1 MQLDAVI
8 FGGGAAGLWL
18 LDELTRRGFDVLL
31 IEATALGHGQTVA
44 SQGIIHGGLKYTLA
58 GLLTPAA
65 KQIREMPNVWRS
77 CLAGEATPDLS
88 RTHVRSHFCHLWR
101 TDSISS
107 RLGMIGAS
115 LGLSVAPRSIDETEC
130 PQILA
135 GCPGTVSRL
144 DEQVISP
151 ASFVADLAAQHY
163 ERIVRLDIARDVEF
177 EVPTAGQ
184 VHRLRIQNPRTGESL
199 TLSPRHVIL
208 TAGSGNAE
216 LRARVG
222 LTTPVMQRRPLH
234 MVMLRGDLPQFH
246 GHCVDGAKTRVTIT
260 SDTDAAGRTVWQVGG
275 QIAESGVAW
284 DRSRL
289 IAQAQSELLTVLPA
303 LDLRHVEWGTY
314 RVDRAEGRTASGTR
328 PDSIQILRDGNT
340 ITAWPTKL
348 ALAPMLAREI
358 VETLDVREAQGVG
371 SRFSRRQQSLLDESS
386 TSAAAKNDSRPRR
399 VPDLLAW
406 HNWPRP
412 AIAMPPWEVAINWC
426 SQTETDAAPA
436 RAA

>member
-18 LDELTRRGFDVLL
+18 LDEFTRRGSAVLL
-31 IEATALGHGQTVA
+31 IEANALGHGQTVA
-44 SQGIIHGGLKYTLA
+44 SQGIIHGGLKYTLT

-77 CLAGEATPDLS
+77 CLAGETAPDLS
-88 RTHVRSHFCHLWR
+88 RTRVRSQFCHLWR

-115 LGLSVAPRSIDETEC
+115 IGLRVAPRPLDETDR

-151 ASFVADLAAQHY
+151 TSFVTDLATQHRQ
-163 ERIVRLDIARDVEF
+163 RIVRLDVARDVEF
-177 EVPTAGQ
+177 EVPAAGQ
-184 VHRLRIQNPRTGESL
+184 VHRLRIRNPLTAESR
-199 TLSPRHVIL
+199 TLSPRYVIF

-216 LRARVG
+216 LRTRVG

-260 SDTDAAGRTVWQVGG
+260 SDFDEAGNTVWQVGG
-275 QIAESGVAW
+275 QIAEAGVAW

-289 IAQAQSELLTVLPA
+289 VAQARSELQTVLPA
-303 LDLRHVEWGTY
+303 LDLRRVEWGTY

-328 PDSIQILRDGNT
+328 PDTIQILRDGNT

-348 ALAPMLAREI
+348 ALAPMLAREAA
-358 VETLDVREAQGVG
+358 EMVG
-371 SRFSRRQQSLLDESS
+371 EHATQSSRDFGPS
-386 TSAAAKNDSRPRR
+386 
-399 VPDLLAW
+399 AW
-406 HNWPRP
+406 HDWPRP
-412 AIAMPPWEVAINWC
+412 AVAVPPWDVDSNWQPQVEFK
-426 SQTETDAAPA
+426 S

>member
-1 MQLDAVI
+1 LKPEQAGRLFYETAMKLDAVI

-18 LDELTRRGFDVLL
+18 LDELTRRGLDVLL

-44 SQGIIHGGLKYTLA
+44 SQGIIHGGLKYTLT

-77 CLAGEATPDLS
+77 CLAGEAAPDLS

-115 LGLSVAPRSIDETEC
+115 LGLRVAPRPVDETER

-135 GCPGTVSRL
+135 GCPGTVARL

-151 ASFVADLAAQHY
+151 VSFVADLAAQHY
-163 ERIVRLDIARDVEF
+163 ERIVRLDVARDVEF
-177 EVPTAGQ
+177 EVPSAGQ
-184 VHRLRIQNPRTGESL
+184 VRRLRIRIPLTAESL
-199 TLSPRHVIL
+199 TLSPRHVIF
-208 TAGSGNAE
+208 TAGAGNAE
-216 LRARVG
+216 LRTRVG

-260 SDTDAAGRTVWQVGG
+260 SDSDAAGKTVWQVGG
-275 QIAESGVAW
+275 QIAEAGVAW

-289 IAQAQSELLTVLPA
+289 VAQAQFELQTVLPA
-303 LDLRHVEWGTY
+303 IDLRCVEWGTY
-314 RVDRAEGRTASGTR
+314 RVDRAEGRTASGAR
-328 PDSIQILRDGNT
+328 PDTIQILRDGNT

-348 ALAPMLAREI
+348 ALAPMLARE
-358 VETLDVREAQGVG
+358 VAGMLGEPTAQ
-371 SRFSRRQQSLLDESS
+371 SS
-386 TSAAAKNDSRPRR
+386 CDFDPT
-399 VPDLLAW
+399 AW
-406 HNWPRP
+406 QDWPRP
-412 AIAMPPWEVAINWC
+412 AIAAPPWECESNWQPQVEFT
-426 SQTETDAAPA
+426 S